1 MIKLLGA
8 IVSMAAIFL
17 LPFGGTAEAGVI
29 YNNPWSNVN
38 GDCTFSCVGGQLA
51 QKFTINNASVISSAS
66 FTEFHTGVVQPTS
79 VNWEFLNANGVG
91 GLPGTVAFSGSSL
104 ITLST
109 FLGSAFFGGGGI
121 PLQVFQENFNIAPT
135 VSLASGDY
143 YFALSVPIQD
153 VLLTFGTESGGGA
166 LIAPGGA
173 WHLYN
178 PATTSFAVSL
188 NGEQIAAVP
197 EPSTWAM
204 MILGFACIGLMAYRW
219 KLNPALTAA

>member
-8 IVSMAAIFL
+8 ILGITTMLFL
-17 LPFGGTAEAGVI
+17 QFGGTAGAAVI

-51 QKFTINNASVISSAS
+51 QKFTINTASVISSAS
-66 FTEFHTGVVQPTS
+66 FTEFHTGVAQPTN
-79 VNWEFLNANGVG
+79 VNWELLNANGLG

-109 FLGSAFFGGGGI
+109 LVGSAFFGGGI
-121 PLQVFQENFNIAPT
+121 SRQVFQENFDMAPT
-135 VSLASGDY
+135 VSLASGNY
-143 YFALSVPIQD
+143 YFALNVPIQD
-153 VLLTFGTESGGGA
+153 VLLTFGTEIGGGA

-178 PATTSFAVSL
+178 PTTTSFAVSL
-188 NGEQIAAVP
+188 NGDQVAAVP
-197 EPSTWAM
+197 ELSTWAM
-204 MILGFACIGLMAYRW
+204 LLLGFAGIGFMTYGRQN
-219 KLNPALTAA
+219 KIALRVV

>member
-8 IVSMAAIFL
+8 IVGLSTIFL
-17 LPFGGTAEAGVI
+17 FQPGGAARAAVI

-51 QKFTINNASVISSAS
+51 QSFTINSASIISSAS
-66 FTEFHTGVVQPTS
+66 FTEFHTGTAQPTL

-91 GLPGTVAFSGSSL
+91 GIPGTVAFSGSSL

-109 FLGSAFFGGGGI
+109 LLGTAVFGGGI
-121 PLQVFQENFNIAPT
+121 PREVFQENFDIAPPVT
-135 VSLASGDY
+135 LASGDY
-143 YFALSVPIQD
+143 YFALNVSIQD
-153 VLLTFGTESGGGA
+153 VLLTFGTEIGGGA

-178 PATTSFAVSL
+178 PTTTSFAVGL
-188 NGEQIAAVP
+188 YGEQVAPIP

-204 MILGFACIGLMAYRW
+204 MMLGFAGIGFMAYRRRSGAV
-219 KLNPALTAA
+219 LVA